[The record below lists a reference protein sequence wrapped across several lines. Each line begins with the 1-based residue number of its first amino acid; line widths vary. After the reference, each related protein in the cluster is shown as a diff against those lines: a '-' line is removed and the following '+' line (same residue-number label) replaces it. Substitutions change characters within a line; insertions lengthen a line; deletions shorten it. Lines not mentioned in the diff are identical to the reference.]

1 MSVEDLPDRLWA
13 ELPNVKQRVNV
24 TARLDQKRLVAA

>member
-13 ELPNVKQRVNV
+13 ELPNVNKESTSQRGWI
-24 TARLDQKRLVAA
+24 KKGW